1 MNRPVA
7 AAAIL
12 TTFAFVLQAQGP
24 LNGTW
29 EGETRGGSS
38 IVLTLAV
45 NDAVLTGTL
54 VRNGQSTTI
63 SDGKV
68 SGNTFTFTA
77 ILNDQKEALSGEL
90 AGEDL
95 RIWLDRQ
102 GSSTA
107 IVLRRAKTK

>member
-1 MNRPVA
+1 MYRLVA
-7 AAAIL
+7 VAAIL
-12 TTFAFVLQAQGP
+12 TTFAFVLQAQSP

-38 IVLTLAV
+38 IVLNLAV
-45 NDAVLTGTL
+45 KETVLTGTL
-54 VRNGQSTTI
+54 VRNGQRTTI

-68 SGNTFTFTA
+68 SGNAFTFTA
-77 ILNDQKEALSGEL
+77 ILNDQKEGFSGEL
-90 AGEDL
+90 AGGGL

-107 IVLRRAKTK
+107 IVLRRAETK

>member
-7 AAAIL
+7 VVAIL
-12 TTFAFVLQAQGP
+12 TTFACVLQGQGT
-24 LNGTW
+24 LTGTW

-38 IVLTLAV
+38 IVLTLVVKETA
-45 NDAVLTGTL
+45 LTGTL
-54 VRNGQSTTI
+54 VRNGQSAKI
-63 SDGKV
+63 SDGRV

-77 ILNDQKEALSGEL
+77 ILNDQKEGLSGEL
-90 AGEDL
+90 AGDDI

-107 IVLRRAKTK
+107 IVLRRAKGK